1 MFFKRE
7 RTPIEIVLYGI
18 YTYSRSNS
26 FRLASEILK
35 PLINRSHETIRNW
48 YYRFNNISKIINPNI
63 KSKIA
68 LIDETFFQIREK
80 EAILWIA
87 FEPNKRIF
95 IDFQITIG
103 RGS

>member
-35 PLINRSHETIRNW
+35 PLINRSR
-48 YYRFNNISKIINPNI
+48 KIYLNL
-63 KSKIA
+63 K
-68 LIDETFFQIREK
+68 
-80 EAILWIA
+80 
-87 FEPNKRIF
+87 
-95 IDFQITIG
+95 
-103 RGS
+103 